1 MNARTAVLVVGAGP
15 VGLAAAAELRRFGVS
30 VRVVD
35 AALRPATGPRA
46 MQLWPSGLAVLDDL
60 NVLEKAGSLG
70 QPVRAMR
77 FTLAR
82 RRRFDLSL
90 GPADQPLLLPQHQ
103 TEELLDGALRDLGGN
118 VERGVRVTG
127 IEQDASGVRASI
139 EGPDGPGVIEA
150 DWLIAAD
157 GVRSTAREA
166 LGVEFLGEQVP
177 MPLLLAEGR
186 LTEDIEFGAVHYSMS
201 EKGSLVYAP
210 MRDGTVRMYTAV
222 PPDTTLTEETVQ
234 RLLTER
240 GPRGMRLAR
249 LDVVREFTSA
259 ERIASRLRVGRCF
272 LAGDAAHTHA
282 PLGGQGLNLGLQD
295 VRNLAWK
302 LAGVVSGALHP
313 DVLDTYE
320 RERRQAAE
328 QTVRATHT
336 MLRVF
341 TLPPL
346 AAKVRDLVW
355 QALESA
361 GVLRRWFVPL
371 LAGRRVRYELPGPGR
386 RAGARAPQWALTHA
400 PDSRLALV
408 TGEAAADWAR
418 ALAASRP
425 HLLTHRTAPHH
436 GFLLVRPDGHTAASG
451 SGKGDRDAVV
461 ALLDALDGTV
471 SGSPRRP
478 CPPAAAAASKGG
490 S

>member
-1 MNARTAVLVVGAGP
+1 MSARTTVLVVGAGP
-15 VGLAAAAELRRFGVS
+15 VGLAAAAELRRFGVL

-35 AALRPATGPRA
+35 AAPHPATGPRA

-60 NVLEKAGSLG
+60 NVLEEAGRLG

-90 GPADQPLLLPQHQ
+90 GPVDQPLLLPQHR
-103 TEELLDGALRDLGGN
+103 TEELLDRALRRLGGC
-118 VERGVRVTG
+118 VERGIRVTG
-127 IEQDASGVRASI
+127 IEQDASGVRASTVS
-139 EGPDGPGVIEA
+139 PDGPGTIEA

-157 GVRSTAREA
+157 GVRSTVRDA

-186 LTEDIEFGAVHYSMS
+186 LTEDIEQGAVHYSMS
-201 EKGSLVYAP
+201 ERGSLVYAP
-210 MRDGTVRMYTAV
+210 MRDGTVRIYTAV
-222 PPDTTLTEETVQ
+222 PPGTPLTEETVQ
-234 RLLTER
+234 RLLAER
-240 GPRGMRLAR
+240 GPRGMRLAS

-302 LAGVVSGALHP
+302 LAGVARGALHP

-320 RERRQAAE
+320 QERRQAAE

-341 TLPPL
+341 MLPPL

-371 LAGRRVRYELPGPGR
+371 LAGRRVRYERSGPGR
-386 RAGARAPQWALTHA
+386 RAGARAPRWALTRA
-400 PDSRLALV
+400 PDHRLTLV
-408 TGEAAADWAR
+408 TGDASADWAR
-418 ALAASRP
+418 ALAARRP
-425 HLLTHRTAPHH
+425 HLLTHRTAPHR
-436 GFLLVRPDGHTAASG
+436 GFLLIRPDGHIAASG
-451 SGKGDRDAVV
+451 TGRADRDAVTR
-461 ALLDALDGTV
+461 LLDVLDGT
-471 SGSPRRP
+471 GTGMGDAEGDRGMRGAA
-478 CPPAAAAASKGG
+478 CP
-490 S
+490 